1 MVRGC
6 FNKVIALYRSKVNTE
21 ALTDKIQLIGEA
33 VARYMFN
40 LVDNDKA
47 DPQVEILSA
56 DLVSI

>member
-6 FNKVIALYRSKVNTE
+6 FNKVIALFRSKVNTQ